1 MMWKC
6 VWLVAALLERS
17 SAQLITVAPPGSVA
31 STGNSSSADNK
42 LLCMAEMV
50 SSIESSC
57 SAPGTPGYYVALED
71 LLQQYL
77 SRCFHTLFP
86 QDRGLHI
93 LLPDINAAATA
104 WLRAKAQGSSLLQVG
119 QVVPSF
125 VPAAKVDAEVAF
137 MLQHQLVNSH
147 NAWMLQPQ
155 GYGDVGLLNGFLPL
169 DSLAASN
176 AALAWPGILPIV
188 QQRQAKY
195 LGKVVAMPL
204 DMHVNLLFY
213 RLDVFQEVLNTTQP
227 PQTWLE
233 VLRLAALLHNR
244 TWDGRPGN
252 YGICLEQRW
261 DCGSQADDLYSIL
274 APMMQY
280 QGTEQ
285 GMWFDLHGSG
295 VFSSTFL
302 TDNLAFAA
310 ALSLYLNLLQY
321 APPANPTD
329 VCASPSAAADL
340 FRTGH
345 CAMIF
350 GSDIFKALNRSDS
363 AVRGVVGVGQ
373 LPGSSMVYERTRQAM
388 VPCSV
393 ELCPFSVEA
402 DLGGTQTRV
411 NLAPFSP
418 SGGWVASVNAQS
430 PVADQ
435 AAAIAFLLDSLAS
448 ANSSWDPILS
458 SEFETEPYRMEHF
471 KDRQRW
477 LAAGYEESDTERW
490 LSARLAALTLGGPG
504 AEGATTLG
512 GNLVLDLRI
521 PGAGL
526 IKKLIRDTITNVTL
540 GADLRLAGQGLRLAV
555 QQLLTD
561 PQKTSAS
568 QEQLAAS
575 YYSSIGATPPTPPQ
589 PALLPPA
596 PAPPP
601 PSSTYRSQLPW
612 LVPAIVVPVLA
623 TMALITVVVLYE
635 VRNSRK
641 HKSVTGK
648 VLAPGVGPDTSIL
661 VCALRDMTLLDAQ
674 PEGGELGQRAVDM
687 VLECLRQLMA
697 KHSGYESGWDP
708 GSWQLTVA
716 FHSPKE
722 ALAFALDAQLK
733 LLHLPWPPGLLELPA
748 WQAVYVKG
756 RSNDELLL
764 SWQDIID
771 PDTSD
776 SVPDSPIGSLLRRV
790 KVAVGWAEP
799 SPRSSRNSFPS
810 HVLTYALP
818 FRPSKGSSG
827 PSIPALL
834 HVQPGATHSFAQA
847 AAHYWKATVKGEED
861 SLLVF
866 KGLRCS
872 IGIHTGLTCNAD
884 IHTIEE
890 RCEYSGSTVLAA
902 QALSQA
908 ADGGQVLLSEDTYKK
923 LPLER
928 LWDKHLVLHHGTAP
942 VSPSETAAGSQA
954 LQGTLYQALSR
965 CLEGRLAYLPPA
977 LSTHPTQQQL
987 QEQVGQAGQGEA
999 APLQQQLE
1007 RDPGVLLAPAGC
1019 VTVVFSY
1026 VVGTQTLLSWNAD
1039 VAQQALRTFHA
1050 VGGAELRRWGG
1061 YAVEAVDG
1069 LFLAAFQSPAHAVLW
1084 ALRCNEL
1091 LVHQPW
1097 SRALLAHELCEEVH
1111 MSSSTPEGFQV
1122 NALLFRGLRLKTGL
1136 DRGQVLGEVHAMT
1149 GRMTYRGKVMNRAA
1163 RIASAATS
1171 GQVLCSAAAWAHVSS
1186 QEEGVLQEQQLS
1198 AVSLGQSR
1206 LKGVTDN
1213 MELMLCRKAGPPKCD
1228 VQGPRHPLGEE
1239 WPWSQQAAQVWC
1251 QELVDPVAA
1260 AGPAPLRG
1268 VAELRPR
1275 WPGGG
1280 GGGACAILDRHA
1292 GLGPFCNRL
1301 S

>member
-1 MMWKC
+1 TEFEVHMMWKY

-155 GYGDVGLLNGFLPL
+155 VTLLTLIVIISIIIIIIFSSSSSSSSSSALARPLTPLLMGYGDVGLLNGFLPL

-213 RLDVFQEVLNTTQP
+213 RLDVVSGFQEVLNTTQP

-402 DLGGTQTRV
+402 DLVRRALSSSLRLSLQGGTQTRV

-458 SEFETEPYRMEHF
+458 SEFGEEGGREGGREGCATGEGKHTAKTEPYRMEHF
-471 KDRQRW
+471 EGRQRW
-477 LAAGYEESDTERW
+477 LAAGYEEGDTERW
-490 LSARLAALTLGGPG
+490 LSARLAALTVGGTG
-504 AEGATTLG
+504 AEGAAALG

-526 IKKLIRDTITNVTL
+526 IKCV
-540 GADLRLAGQGLRLAV
+540 A
-555 QQLLTD
+555 
-561 PQKTSAS
+561 
-568 QEQLAAS
+568 
-575 YYSSIGATPPTPPQ
+575 
-589 PALLPPA
+589 
-596 PAPPP
+596 
-601 PSSTYRSQLPW
+601 
-612 LVPAIVVPVLA
+612 
-623 TMALITVVVLYE
+623 
-635 VRNSRK
+635 
-641 HKSVTGK
+641 
-648 VLAPGVGPDTSIL
+648 
-661 VCALRDMTLLDAQ
+661 
-674 PEGGELGQRAVDM
+674 
-687 VLECLRQLMA
+687 VLE
-697 KHSGYESGWDP
+697 
-708 GSWQLTVA
+708 
-716 FHSPKE
+716 
-722 ALAFALDAQLK
+722 
-733 LLHLPWPPGLLELPA
+733 
-748 WQAVYVKG
+748 
-756 RSNDELLL
+756 
-764 SWQDIID
+764 
-771 PDTSD
+771 
-776 SVPDSPIGSLLRRV
+776 
-790 KVAVGWAEP
+790 
-799 SPRSSRNSFPS
+799 
-810 HVLTYALP
+810 
-818 FRPSKGSSG
+818 
-827 PSIPALL
+827 
-834 HVQPGATHSFAQA
+834 
-847 AAHYWKATVKGEED
+847 
-861 SLLVF
+861 
-866 KGLRCS
+866 
-872 IGIHTGLTCNAD
+872 
-884 IHTIEE
+884 
-890 RCEYSGSTVLAA
+890 
-902 QALSQA
+902 
-908 ADGGQVLLSEDTYKK
+908 
-923 LPLER
+923 
-928 LWDKHLVLHHGTAP
+928 
-942 VSPSETAAGSQA
+942 
-954 LQGTLYQALSR
+954 
-965 CLEGRLAYLPPA
+965 
-977 LSTHPTQQQL
+977 
-987 QEQVGQAGQGEA
+987 
-999 APLQQQLE
+999 
-1007 RDPGVLLAPAGC
+1007 
-1019 VTVVFSY
+1019 
-1026 VVGTQTLLSWNAD
+1026 
-1039 VAQQALRTFHA
+1039 
-1050 VGGAELRRWGG
+1050 
-1061 YAVEAVDG
+1061 
-1069 LFLAAFQSPAHAVLW
+1069 
-1084 ALRCNEL
+1084 
-1091 LVHQPW
+1091 
-1097 SRALLAHELCEEVH
+1097 
-1111 MSSSTPEGFQV
+1111 
-1122 NALLFRGLRLKTGL
+1122 
-1136 DRGQVLGEVHAMT
+1136 
-1149 GRMTYRGKVMNRAA
+1149 
-1163 RIASAATS
+1163 
-1171 GQVLCSAAAWAHVSS
+1171 
-1186 QEEGVLQEQQLS
+1186 
-1198 AVSLGQSR
+1198 
-1206 LKGVTDN
+1206 
-1213 MELMLCRKAGPPKCD
+1213 
-1228 VQGPRHPLGEE
+1228 
-1239 WPWSQQAAQVWC
+1239 
-1251 QELVDPVAA
+1251 
-1260 AGPAPLRG
+1260 
-1268 VAELRPR
+1268 
-1275 WPGGG
+1275 
-1280 GGGACAILDRHA
+1280 
-1292 GLGPFCNRL
+1292 
-1301 S
+1301 